1 MSKKLLLAVFA
12 IPFIFWGCDCD
23 ACKVNEDLPTI
34 KVCSLGDQ
42 TGESCVEHAVDKYDI
57 GTKFIHIRTRGGE
70 RFAYNL
76 NGWSIMMIKYR
87 KRRD

>member
-1 MSKKLLLAVFA
+1 MTKNLLLSVFA
-12 IPFIFWGCDCD
+12 LPFLFWGCDCD

-34 KVCSLGDQ
+34 KVCSIGDQ

-57 GTKFIHIRTRGGE
+57 GTKFLHIRTRGGE
-70 RFAYNL
+70 RFAYNI